1 MPSTAACVT
10 CGKRVFVDDR
20 FCAGCGTPVNI
31 QDAGS
36 GPGTDKAVTGS
47 TICPT
52 CAAPLMPG
60 NEFCSKCGTRT
71 PDAPT
76 LQSDVSVRRVIAD
89 SLAKATTGDFEIVR
103 ELGRGAMGAVYL
115 ARDLAL
121 GRKVAIKLIAPAFL
135 DNPTMVERFMLEAQ
149 TVASLRHPN
158 IVNIHSVQQFADL
171 HYFVMDYIDGP
182 SLRRVLRDHG
192 PLEIPVVQ
200 ALLFQI
206 GSGLSY
212 AHRRGRGVIHRDV
225 KPANI
230 MLDREGNAFITDFGI
245 SKIAQSKSGLTVT
258 GTTVGTPDYM
268 SPEQCR
274 DEVLTGASDQ
284 YALGIVAYEMLCGAP
299 PFTGSH
305 HAVMFAHTSDEP
317 SPVTE
322 LRADCPSEVAE
333 AVMRM
338 LAKSPEDRWPD
349 VGHAVEALG
358 GRPLVHSDPVRN
370 SILGLMETGLA
381 VTVGLDTGSPLS
393 PVPGAGSVDEMI
405 PASVS
410 ISGLPAWVEP
420 GDSFTLRADARGAA
434 GAEIPELDALWA
446 TSDPAIAIVD
456 GGAVQAIAAGPVSIT
471 ATVGSVANT
480 VILTVAE
487 PSVAKIAVIP
497 STVRTEPGARIPL
510 KADIEDRRGN
520 RLERDVRWASDAD
533 AIVTVSEEGEA
544 EAQAPGSATVTAEVD
559 GILGNASIT
568 VEEAEVRAIQ
578 LSQMPTSVVVG
589 DEFSVVASLTDARGV
604 ALDREV
610 TWESSD
616 AEIASVEGGVV
627 AAVAVGTVTITASF
641 EEQSAAVD
649 VTILPRPV
657 ASIEISG
664 VPESPRVGDEFSV
677 VASLTDAKGVALDGE
692 VTWESSD
699 AEIATVEGGVVTAV
713 AVGTVTI
720 TASCDEQS
728 AAVDVTVLPQP
739 VASIEISGLPESP
752 RVGDEF
758 SVVAS
763 LHDARG
769 VALDREVTWE
779 SSDAEI
785 ASVEGG
791 VVAAVAVGTVTIT
804 ASFEEQSA
812 AVDVTILPRP
822 VASIEISGV
831 PESPRVGDEFSVVAS
846 LIDARGVA
854 VDREVTWESSD
865 SEIATVE
872 DGVVKAGAVGTAT
885 ITASCEG
892 RSAVADV
899 TVLPQPV
906 ASIEISG
913 LPKSTKAGD
922 HFQLDAAPLDGEG
935 RSLPSKVEWHSS
947 DKSVA
952 SVSRSGIVHARK
964 AGEIEIVAS
973 ADDVD
978 QTVQLV
984 VKGAAVPA
992 EPARPSARPRRAG
1005 RIAAFAVP
1013 VIIIVAAVVW
1023 LRPGFLART
1032 TDSVVTAAVSV
1043 EPSDAIIVSGDSVRL
1058 VAAAL
1063 DASGARIADRAT
1075 SWSSDDTLV
1084 ATVDAEGVVVA
1095 RAAGI
1100 TNVAAVIDGFEAL
1113 TTITVPPEPETIT
1126 ETVAEGPDPSSR
1138 PGQDQTAVGEPVVDT
1153 PPAPPPPPRVASV
1166 SVTALN
1172 TTMLEGTGQAVALRI
1187 FDPRGERLPARNHAV
1202 SWRST
1207 DASVVSVSARGDTLT
1222 ARAPGRAYVVAIV
1235 DGVADSVLVN
1245 VDARVASVSIGLSS
1259 TSMREGTIQALAIR
1273 ILDARGRTLPAPEHP
1288 ASWRSTDPAVV
1299 SVGIRGD
1306 SLAAR
1311 GPGSAYV
1318 VATVDG
1324 ARDSVLV
1331 SVEASVAA
1339 VEIQRGDFTL
1349 IEGSSTVL
1357 QAVVLGSSRQRLGNR
1372 DVRWVSSDPRVASV
1386 DTRTGRVTGNLPGT
1400 ARLVAQSEGVE
1411 GRVTVAVESAAA
1423 EPPTTAEVQAEVDRY
1438 LSLLVAGDRDG
1449 VQALFGNT
1457 AEDEQHRQLLDLLGQ
1472 RNFSAELVGVG
1483 EVSVSADRAA
1493 VRFDVQLSWRSFTGS
1508 NRQRPAAFQASLE
1521 HDGQGWRMT
1530 SCTMVGQGEP

>member
-20 FCAGCGTPVNI
+20 FCAGCGTPVDI
-31 QDAGS
+31 QDVGS
-36 GPGTDKAVTGS
+36 GPGTDEAVAGS

-52 CAAPLMPG
+52 CAAPLVPG
-60 NEFCSKCGTRT
+60 DEFCSKCGTRT

-76 LQSDVSVRRVIAD
+76 IQSDVSVCRVIAD
-89 SLAKATTGDFEIVR
+89 SLAKATAGDFEILR

-158 IVNIHSVQQFADL
+158 IVNIHAVREFADL
-171 HYFVMDYIDGP
+171 HYFVMDFIDGP
-182 SLRRVLRDHG
+182 SLRRVLMDHG

-230 MLDREGNAFITDFGI
+230 MLDCEGNAFITDFGI

-305 HAVMFAHTSDEP
+305 HVVMFAHTSDEP

-349 VGHAVEALG
+349 VGTAVEALG
-358 GRPLVHSDPVRN
+358 GRPLVHSDPVRS

-393 PVPGAGSVDEMI
+393 PVPGADSVDEMI

-410 ISGLPAWVEP
+410 ISGLPAWVEA

-434 GAEIPELDALWA
+434 GAEVPELDALWA
-446 TSDPAIAIVD
+446 PSDPSIAIVD

-480 VILTVAE
+480 VVLTVAE

-510 KADIEDRRGN
+510 RADIEDRRGN

-604 ALDREV
+604 A
-610 TWESSD
+610 
-616 AEIASVEGGVV
+616 I
-627 AAVAVGTVTITASF
+627 
-641 EEQSAAVD
+641 
-649 VTILPRPV
+649 
-657 ASIEISG
+657 
-664 VPESPRVGDEFSV
+664 
-677 VASLTDAKGVALDGE
+677 DGE

-763 LHDARG
+763 LTDARG
-769 VALDREVTWE
+769 VALDGEVTWE

-785 ASVEGG
+785 ATVEGG
-791 VVAAVAVGTVTIT
+791 VVTAVGCGDRDDHG
-804 ASFEEQSA
+804 QLRR
-812 AVDVTILPRP
+812 AVDCGGRHDL
-822 VASIEISGV
+822 
-831 PESPRVGDEFSVVAS
+831 
-846 LIDARGVA
+846 
-854 VDREVTWESSD
+854 
-865 SEIATVE
+865 
-872 DGVVKAGAVGTAT
+872 TAT
-885 ITASCEG
+885 PRIH
-892 RSAVADV
+892 RD
-899 TVLPQPV
+899 L
-906 ASIEISG
+906 
-913 LPKSTKAGD
+913 
-922 HFQLDAAPLDGEG
+922 
-935 RSLPSKVEWHSS
+935 R
-947 DKSVA
+947 
-952 SVSRSGIVHARK
+952 RSGIA
-964 AGEIEIVAS
+964 AS
-973 ADDVD
+973 
-978 QTVQLV
+978 
-984 VKGAAVPA
+984 
-992 EPARPSARPRRAG
+992 R
-1005 RIAAFAVP
+1005 
-1013 VIIIVAAVVW
+1013 
-1023 LRPGFLART
+1023 
-1032 TDSVVTAAVSV
+1032 
-1043 EPSDAIIVSGDSVRL
+1043 
-1058 VAAAL
+1058 
-1063 DASGARIADRAT
+1063 
-1075 SWSSDDTLV
+1075 
-1084 ATVDAEGVVVA
+1084 
-1095 RAAGI
+1095 
-1100 TNVAAVIDGFEAL
+1100 
-1113 TTITVPPEPETIT
+1113 
-1126 ETVAEGPDPSSR
+1126 
-1138 PGQDQTAVGEPVVDT
+1138 
-1153 PPAPPPPPRVASV
+1153 
-1166 SVTALN
+1166 
-1172 TTMLEGTGQAVALRI
+1172 
-1187 FDPRGERLPARNHAV
+1187 
-1202 SWRST
+1202 
-1207 DASVVSVSARGDTLT
+1207 
-1222 ARAPGRAYVVAIV
+1222 
-1235 DGVADSVLVN
+1235 
-1245 VDARVASVSIGLSS
+1245 
-1259 TSMREGTIQALAIR
+1259 
-1273 ILDARGRTLPAPEHP
+1273 
-1288 ASWRSTDPAVV
+1288 
-1299 SVGIRGD
+1299 
-1306 SLAAR
+1306 
-1311 GPGSAYV
+1311 
-1318 VATVDG
+1318 
-1324 ARDSVLV
+1324 
-1331 SVEASVAA
+1331 
-1339 VEIQRGDFTL
+1339 
-1349 IEGSSTVL
+1349 
-1357 QAVVLGSSRQRLGNR
+1357 
-1372 DVRWVSSDPRVASV
+1372 
-1386 DTRTGRVTGNLPGT
+1386 
-1400 ARLVAQSEGVE
+1400 
-1411 GRVTVAVESAAA
+1411 
-1423 EPPTTAEVQAEVDRY
+1423 
-1438 LSLLVAGDRDG
+1438 
-1449 VQALFGNT
+1449 
-1457 AEDEQHRQLLDLLGQ
+1457 
-1472 RNFSAELVGVG
+1472 
-1483 EVSVSADRAA
+1483 
-1493 VRFDVQLSWRSFTGS
+1493 
-1508 NRQRPAAFQASLE
+1508 
-1521 HDGQGWRMT
+1521 
-1530 SCTMVGQGEP
+1530 